1 MRDSDVRELAAA
13 FLSDG
18 VNERPQVE
26 DGQGHVDVS
35 LDILFGDPYTLDQ
48 ISSTLDAL
56 DVALTAG
63 FIAAEA
69 RETGLS
75 PEEVLERLASAD
87 DPLDLVWRIE
97 YTEAGSLRIRVIV
110 ERVGNWAS
118 RHKAATTW
126 LLGGVG
132 VFMPVVG
139 LTAWV
144 GVGAWAAI
152 GAVQG
157 IAYVND
163 RKLSSKQT
171 QGPKVGAAPP
181 TEIVLGTVPTG

>member
-1 MRDSDVRELAAA
+1 MLELAGA

-18 VNERPQVE
+18 INERPQV
-26 DGQGHVDVS
+26 DGEQGDVDVS
-35 LDILFGDPYTLDQ
+35 LEVFFGYGYTLDQ
-48 ISSTLDAL
+48 ISSTLDTL

-69 RETGLS
+69 RETGQS
-75 PEEVLERLASAD
+75 PGQLLERLTSAA
-87 DPLDLVWRIE
+87 DPLDILWRVE
-97 YTEAGSLRIRVIV
+97 YTEVGSLRIRVIV

-118 RHKAATTW
+118 RYQTPTIW

-132 VFMPVVG
+132 AFIPLFGLPVW
-139 LTAWV
+139 A
-144 GVGAWAAI
+144 GVAAWAAT

-163 RKLSSKQT
+163 RRLSKKQT
-171 QGPKVGAAPP
+171 QGPKVSAAPP
-181 TEIVLGTVPTG
+181 PQIVLGTVPTG